1 MEELT
6 STLTRLRMGRYAIT
20 DLRKKI
26 DPELRDVK
34 KGKMLSIFSY
44 VLVVLVLLL
53 NFRIRYTLTGSL
65 IKNDTNTT

>member
-6 STLTRLRMGRYAIT
+6 SILTRLRMGRYAIT

-34 KGKMLSIFSY
+34 KARCYPYSVSSCC
-44 VLVVLVLLL
+44 
-53 NFRIRYTLTGSL
+53 TGVIAQFPYQIYL
-65 IKNDTNTT
+65 DRVIDQK